1 MEDKY
6 ISFTSDQ
13 LAGEESFIRWVLN
26 GTGDEMWTSWI
37 AQHPLLHNT
46 IEEARQIVISLT
58 TSSVDTLSASENK
71 ALWNNIHSRITTTE
85 KQPVRRDLKPLWK
98 WGLAA
103 AAALT
108 LMVWFNSITYSDKV
122 FSMAGEKK
130 EIVLPEESTVTLN
143 AGSVL
148 AYKNKS
154 FQESR
159 IIHLDGEAFFNVK
172 PGSTFSV
179 KTDYGTITVLGTSFN
194 IISRPG
200 RFEVTC
206 YTGKVKVEA
215 KNQNGLIITP
225 GEKSIQDQESLQL
238 SKTTFTASA
247 NTPEWM
253 AGKFT
258 FENQPLSVVVAEL
271 ERQYNI
277 KVNLNAELKSMNYT
291 GLFESGDLEKA
302 LSLITWPLHL
312 ESKIEGKTVT
322 ISR

>member
-6 ISFTSDQ
+6 ISFTSNQ

-26 GTGDEMWTSWI
+26 GAEDDMWTLWI

-58 TSSVDTLSASENK
+58 TSSTDTLSASEST
-71 ALWNNIHSRITTTE
+71 ALWNSIHARITAGE

-103 AAALT
+103 AAALA
-108 LMVWFNSITYSDKV
+108 LMVWFNTVTYSDKV
-122 FSMAGEKK
+122 FAMAGEKK
-130 EIVLPEESTVTLN
+130 EITLPEESTVTLN

-148 AYKNKS
+148 GYKSKS
-154 FQESR
+154 FQENR

-194 IISRPG
+194 IISWPG

-215 KNQNGLIITP
+215 KKQNELIITP
-225 GEKSIQDQESLQL
+225 GERSIQDQQSLQL
-238 SKTTFTASA
+238 NKTVFTASA

-258 FENQPLSVVVAEL
+258 FENQPLSIVVAEL

-277 KVNLNAELKSMNYT
+277 KVNLNPELKSMNYT